1 MSISNLLDSTAGSI
15 MAGNGYF
22 SDYSSRWQYLLE
34 SYVGGEAYRDGGHL
48 QRYQLETASEYSLR
62 LNNAH
67 LDNHC
72 ASVVSVYNS
81 FLFRQN
87 PRRDFGS
94 IENDPSLDSFL
105 RDADRDGTSFDNFM
119 KDVATWASVFGHCHV
134 LVSKPDV
141 GALTRADE
149 IAADARPYV
158 SLLTPLNVL
167 DWNYARNAVGA
178 YKLDYFKYV
187 EEYNGS
193 LRVIKEW
200 TPEEIVTTVLDEA
213 GSADATILETNVE
226 VNGLGYIPAVCVYN
240 KKTSVR
246 GIGMSDIADIADAQR
261 FIYNMSNELEQTIR
275 LDSHPSLVCTPET
288 ITGNGAGSIIQIPE
302 SMDPALRPYLLQY
315 GGASG
320 STIMAA
326 VEQTVA
332 SIDKMANIGSIRGT
346 EAKRMS
352 GVAQRQEF
360 ELLNAR
366 LAEKADNL
374 ELAEEQIWKCYAS
387 YTNNQWTGEIEY
399 ADSFNVQDIEG
410 ELAQLK
416 IASETAVDPSVQR
429 VIDTRVLEIL
439 GVEEIKLTFQPHQM
453 ISPEGVAVTAY
464 TEQQHLDLAAAGY
477 THEEDIPD

>member
-1 MSISNLLDSTAGSI
+1 MSISNLFDRDAGSV
-15 MAGNGYF
+15 MAGNGYY
-22 SDYSSRWQYLLE
+22 SDYRTRWQYLLE
-34 SYVGGEAYRDGGHL
+34 SYVGGEAYRDGAHL
-48 QRYQLETASEYSLR
+48 QRYQLETASEYQQR
-62 LNNAH
+62 LNSAH

-87 PRRDFGS
+87 PRRDFGTLAS
-94 IENDPSLDSFL
+94 DFALDSFL

-149 IAADARPYV
+149 QSADARPYL

-167 DWNYARNAVGA
+167 DWNYGRNAVGA
-178 YKLDYFKYV
+178 YRLDYFKYI

-200 TPEEIVTTVLDEA
+200 TPEEIVTTVLDED

-302 SMDPALRPYLLQY
+302 SSDPALKPYLLQY

-366 LAEKADNL
+366 LSEKGDNL
-374 ELAEEQIWKCYAS
+374 ELAEEQIWKCYAD
-387 YTNNQWTGEIEY
+387 YAGTTWTGEVEY
-399 ADSFNVQDIEG
+399 PDSFNIQDIEG

-416 IASETAVDPSVQR
+416 LASETASDPSVQS
-429 VIDTRVLEIL
+429 VIDIRVLEVL
-439 GVEEIKLTFQPHQM
+439 GVEKINLTGIPPEDQPDQ
-453 ISPEGVAVTAY
+453 
-464 TEQQHLDLAAAGY
+464 
-477 THEEDIPD
+477 

>member
-1 MSISNLLDSTAGSI
+1 MSISNLFDSDAGSI

-22 SDYSSRWQYLLE
+22 SDYRDRWQYLLE

-48 QRYQLETASEYSLR
+48 QRYQLETANEYQSR
-62 LNNAH
+62 LNTAH

-87 PRRDFGS
+87 PRRDFGTLAS
-94 IENDPSLDSFL
+94 DFALDSFL

-149 IAADARPYV
+149 VLADARPYV

-167 DWNYARNAVGA
+167 DWNYSRNAVGA
-178 YKLDYFKYV
+178 YRLDYFKYI
-187 EEYNGS
+187 EEYNGN

-200 TPEEIVTTVLDEA
+200 TPEEIITSVIEEDVNSDASVLEQK
-213 GSADATILETNVE
+213 VE
-226 VNGLGYIPAVCVYN
+226 PNGLGYIPVVCVYN

-246 GIGMSDIADIADAQR
+246 GIGMSDIADIADSQR
-261 FIYNMSNELEQTIR
+261 FIYSLTNELEQTIR

-288 ITGNGAGSIIQIPE
+288 IAGNGAGSIIQIPE
-302 SMDPALRPYLLQY
+302 SLDPQLKPYLLQY

-326 VEQTVA
+326 IEQTVA

-346 EAKRMS
+346 EARRQS

-366 LAEKADNL
+366 LSEKADNL

-387 YTNNQWTGEIEY
+387 YTGNTWTGEIEY
-399 ADSFNVQDIEG
+399 PDSFNIQDIEG

-416 IASETAVDPSVQR
+416 LAKDASGDPSVQS
-429 VIDTRVLEIL
+429 VIDIRVLELL
-439 GVEEIKLTFQPHQM
+439 GVEEIKLTNVPPGG
-453 ISPEGVAVTAY
+453 S
-464 TEQQHLDLAAAGY
+464 EQ
-477 THEEDIPD
+477 

>member
-1 MSISNLLDSTAGSI
+1 MSISNLFDQDAGTI
-15 MAGNGYF
+15 AAGNGYF
-22 SDYSSRWQYLLE
+22 SDYRDRWQYLLE
-34 SYVGGEAYRDGGHL
+34 SYVGGEAYRDGAHL
-48 QRYQLETASEYSLR
+48 QRYQLETASEYQLR
-62 LNNAH
+62 LNTAH

-94 IENDPSLDSFL
+94 LSNEPTLESFL
-105 RDADRDGTSFDNFM
+105 RDADRDGTNFDNFM

-158 SLLTPLNVL
+158 CLLTPLNVL

-187 EEYNGS
+187 EEYTGNI
-193 LRVIKEW
+193 RVIKEW
-200 TPEEIVTTVLDEA
+200 TPEEIITSVVETGETDDVM
-213 GSADATILETNVE
+213 LERTVE

-261 FIYNMSNELEQTIR
+261 FIYNMQNELEQTIR

-302 SMDPALRPYLLQY
+302 SMDPQLKPYLLQY
-315 GGASG
+315 GGASAD
-320 STIMAA
+320 SIMAA
-326 VEQTVA
+326 IKQTVDA
-332 SIDKMANIGSIRGT
+332 IDKMANIGSIRGT
-346 EAKRMS
+346 EANRMS

-366 LAEKADNL
+366 LSEKGDNL
-374 ELAEEQIWKCYAS
+374 ELAEEQIWKIYADYANNTWNGEVEYPDS
-387 YTNNQWTGEIEY
+387 YNIQDIDGEI
-399 ADSFNVQDIEG
+399 SR
-410 ELAQLK
+410 LK
-416 IASETAVDPSVQR
+416 LASETAADPSVQR
-429 VIDTRVLEIL
+429 VIDIRVLELL
-439 GVEEIKLTFQPHQM
+439 GVEEIELT
-453 ISPEGVAVTAY
+453 
-464 TEQQHLDLAAAGY
+464 
-477 THEEDIPD
+477 DIPPTETPDE

>member
-1 MSISNLLDSTAGSI
+1 MSISNLFDRDAGSI

-22 SDYSSRWQYLLE
+22 SDHRDRWQYLLE
-34 SYVGGEAYRDGGHL
+34 SYVGGEAYRDGAHL
-48 QRYQLETASEYSLR
+48 QRYQLETASEYQLR
-62 LNNAH
+62 LNTAH

-81 FLFRQN
+81 FLFRSN
-87 PRRDFGS
+87 PRRDFGTL
-94 IENDPSLDSFL
+94 ENDFALDSFL

-149 IAADARPYV
+149 QLADARPYV

-167 DWNYARNAVGA
+167 DWNYARNSVGA
-178 YKLDYFKYV
+178 YRLDYFRYV
-187 EEYNGS
+187 EEYNGN

-200 TPEEIVTTVLDEA
+200 TPEEIITTVVEE
-213 GSADATILETNVE
+213 DANSDAAVLEQTVE
-226 VNGLGYIPAVCVYN
+226 PNGLGYIPAVCVYN

-261 FIYNMSNELEQTIR
+261 FIYNMTNELEQTIR

-326 VEQTVA
+326 IEQTIA

-366 LAEKADNL
+366 LSEKADNL
-374 ELAEEQIWKCYAS
+374 ELAEEQIWRVYAD
-387 YTNNQWTGEIEY
+387 YANNAWNGEIEY
-399 ADSFNVQDIEG
+399 PDSFNITDIEG

-416 IASETAVDPSVQR
+416 LASETAADPSVQR
-429 VIDTRVLEIL
+429 VIDIRVLETL
-439 GVEEIKLTFQPHQM
+439 GVEEIELT
-453 ISPEGVAVTAY
+453 
-464 TEQQHLDLAAAGY
+464 
-477 THEEDIPD
+477 DIPPTEPEVE

>member
-1 MSISNLLDSTAGSI
+1 MSISNLFDQDAGSI

-22 SDYSSRWQYLLE
+22 SDYSDRWQYLLE
-34 SYVGGEAYRDGGHL
+34 SYVGGEAYRDGAHL
-48 QRYQLETASEYSLR
+48 QRYQLETASEYQAR
-62 LNNAH
+62 LNSAH

-81 FLFRQN
+81 FLFRQK

-94 IENDPSLDSFL
+94 IQNDPTLDSFL

-149 IAADARPYV
+149 ISADARPYV

-178 YKLDYFKYV
+178 YRLDYFRYV

-200 TPEEIVTTVLDEA
+200 TPDEIITSVIEANANAEETM
-213 GSADATILETNVE
+213 LEQTVE

-246 GIGMSDIADIADAQR
+246 GIGMSDIADIADSQK
-261 FIYNMSNELEQTIR
+261 FIYNMANELEQTIR

-288 ITGNGAGSIIQIPE
+288 IAGNGSGSIIQIPE
-302 SMDPALRPYLLQY
+302 NMDPALKPYLLQY

-320 STIMAA
+320 STIMGAIQA
-326 VEQTVA
+326 TVA

-346 EAKRMS
+346 EASRMS

-366 LAEKADNL
+366 LSEKGDNL

-387 YTNNQWTGEIEY
+387 YTNNEWTGEIEY
-399 ADSFNVQDIEG
+399 ADSFNIQDIDG

-416 IASETAVDPSVQR
+416 IASETATDPTVQR
-429 VIDTRVLEIL
+429 VIDTRVLEVL
-439 GVEEIKLTFQPHQM
+439 GVENIELSFEPHIM
-453 ISPEGVAVTAY
+453 VSPEGNQSVGKYSSRTPS
-464 TEQQHLDLAAAGY
+464 
-477 THEEDIPD
+477 THG